1 MKCAVKVEIDE
12 HSGFCFGVVN
22 AIRKAEQE
30 LERGEL
36 YCIGDI
42 VHNDLEVRRLEEKGL
57 RTIEHE
63 EFAGLRNCR
72 VLFRA
77 HGEPPESYRT
87 ARENG
92 VEVIDASCP
101 VVLDLQRRIREA
113 YEAVSAEGGQVV
125 IYGKRG
131 HAEVV
136 GLVGQT
142 GGKAVVVEKEEDL
155 AQVDFERKVVLFSQT
170 TQSLEGFR
178 RIAELM
184 RERGGELV
192 VVHDTICRKV
202 ANRIPQLKEF
212 AGRHDVV
219 IFVSGEKSSNGRQLF
234 AVCREVNARSYF
246 VQAAEDVTEEMTAG
260 AESVGISGATSTPRR
275 VMEEIQRKIERQ

>member
-1 MKCAVKVEIDE
+1 MKVEIDE

-30 LERGEL
+30 LEKGVL

-42 VHNDLEVRRLEEKGL
+42 VHNNLEVERLKQKGL

-63 EFAGLRNCR
+63 EFADLQNCR

-77 HGEPPESYRT
+77 HGEPPVSYEV

-101 VVLDLQRRIREA
+101 VVLNLQQMIRKA
-113 YEAVSAEGGQVV
+113 YEQTRRENGQIV

-131 HAEVV
+131 HAEVI

-142 GGKAVVVEKEEDL
+142 NGEALVIEQEEDIE
-155 AQVDFERKVVLFSQT
+155 QIDFERPVILFSQT
-170 TQSLEGFR
+170 TKSLEGFQK
-178 RIAELM
+178 ISDLLKEK
-184 RERGGELV
+184 GGNRV

-202 ANRIPQLKEF
+202 ANRIPQLRDF
-212 AGRHDVV
+212 AGLHDVV
-219 IFVSGEKSSNGRQLF
+219 IFVSGEKSSNGKQLF
-234 AVCREVNARSYF
+234 AVCQEVNPRTYF
-246 VQAAEDVTEEMTAG
+246 VQSAVDVTADMLDG
-260 AESVGISGATSTPRR
+260 ARCVGISGATSTPRWI
-275 VMEEIQRKIERQ
+275 MEEIRKKIELQ

>member
-1 MKCAVKVEIDE
+1 MTVEIDE

-57 RTIEHE
+57 RTIEHG
-63 EFAGLRNCR
+63 EFAGLRDCR

-101 VVLDLQRRIREA
+101 VVLDLQRRIRET
-113 YEAVSAEGGQVV
+113 YEAVSAEEGQVV

-136 GLVGQT
+136 GLVGQR

-155 AQVDFERKVVLFSQT
+155 EQVDFGRKVVLFSQT
-170 TQSLEGFR
+170 TQNLEGFR
-178 RIAELM
+178 RIAEWM
-184 RERGGELV
+184 RERGGERV

-234 AVCREVNARSYF
+234 SVCKEVNPRSYF
-246 VQAAEDVTEEMTAG
+246 VQEAADVTAEMTAG

>member
-1 MKCAVKVEIDE
+1 MKVEIDE

-30 LERGEL
+30 LEKGAL

-42 VHNDLEVRRLEEKGL
+42 VHNSLEVERLQAMGL
-57 RTIEHE
+57 QTIEHE
-63 EFAGLRNCR
+63 EFSKLKDCR

-77 HGEPPESYRT
+77 HGEPPVSYQT

-92 VEVIDASCP
+92 IEIIEASCP
-101 VVLDLQRRIREA
+101 VVLNLQERIRKS
-113 YEAVSAEGGQVV
+113 YEQTKEEGGQIV

-142 GGKAVVVEKEEDL
+142 NGEALVVEKEDDVK
-155 AQVDFERKVVLFSQT
+155 QIDFRRKVVLFSQT
-170 TQSLEGFR
+170 TKSLEGFQK
-178 RIAELM
+178 IADLLKEK
-184 RERGGELV
+184 GGCQV

-202 ANRIPQLKEF
+202 ANRIPQLRDF

-219 IFVSGEKSSNGRQLF
+219 IFVSGQKSSNGKQLF
-234 AVCREVNARSYF
+234 AVCREINPRSYF
-246 VQAAEDVTEEMTAG
+246 VQSAEDLRLEMIAG
-260 AESVGISGATSTPRR
+260 AETVGISGATSTPRWI
-275 VMEEIQRKIERQ
+275 MEDIQHKIEQQ